1 MLKTERSTM
10 LNIEE
15 IKTKLIDV
23 KNPNSG
29 ESLLNENRFKDIAI
43 KDENLTLVYNRDGIT
58 PEQKRSIEDD
68 IVAKLSSVINEDNL
82 FIKTISTQ
90 EAPAQAKQ
98 KPKQEG
104 AKLEVGHAKGAPQKR
119 SIDGV
124 SKIIA
129 VSSGK
134 GGVGKSTVSVNLAL
148 ALKNAGKKVGL
159 LDADIYGPSIPM
171 LLGQRD
177 AKPLATESKKI
188 APIESHGLKFIS
200 FGLFIEEKDAVIWR
214 GPMLGGVLNQFL
226 FDVEWGELDYL
237 ILDLPP
243 GTGDVQLSI
252 AQTLNLDG
260 IIGVSTPQDVAILD
274 SRKGLNMFEQ
284 VNVPVLGLVENMSYF
299 APDDMPEKKYYI
311 FGENGG
317 ADIAKELGYNFLGGV
332 PIEIALRE
340 SCDKGLPYMA
350 NMSYENRPVWNA
362 YSSIAKKIV
371 ELENG
376 EGKEKGFFSK
386 IFKR

>member
-1 MLKTERSTM
+1 M
-10 LNIEE
+10 LNVEVV
-15 IKTKLIDV
+15 KSKLVDIS
-23 KNPNSG
+23 NPNTG
-29 ESLLNENRFKDIAI
+29 KSLLDEQRFSNIDI
-43 KDENLTLVYNRDGIT
+43 DEKKVTLVYNRDGISAS
-58 PEQKRSIEDD
+58 QKRDIEDA
-68 IVAKLSSVINEDNL
+68 IVESLAPVVSEDDL

-90 EAPAQAKQ
+90 QEPAAKPQ
-98 KPKQEG
+98 QS
-104 AKLEVGHAKGAPQKR
+104 AKLEVGHAKSTPQKR
-119 SIDGV
+119 DIPGV

-148 ALKNAGKKVGL
+148 SLLNEGKKVGL

-171 LLGQRD
+171 LLGERN

-188 APIESHGLKFIS
+188 APIEAHGLKFIS

-226 FDVEWGELDYL
+226 FDVDWGELDYL

-252 AQTLNLDG
+252 AQTLNLSG
-260 IIGVSTPQDVAILD
+260 IVGVSTPQDVALLD
-274 SRKGLNMFEQ
+274 SRKGFNMFEK
-284 VNVPVLGLVENMSYF
+284 VNIPVLGLIENMSYF
-299 APDDMPEKKYYI
+299 APDDMPGKKYYI
-311 FGENGG
+311 FGEKGG
-317 ADIAKELGYNFLGGV
+317 AAIADELGYPFLGEV

-340 SCDKGLPYMA
+340 SCDKGVPYMA
-350 NMSYENRPVWNA
+350 NKSYENRPVWNA
-362 YSSIAKKIV
+362 YSGIAKTIIG
-371 ELENG
+371 LENG
-376 EGKEKGFFSK
+376 NGEDKGFFSK